1 MPRSIQLLVFPLVS
15 LALSSTVGSQEPPS
29 PPVSTTVPAAGAPVS
44 TSVPSFAPR
53 PLPPPSNQNVRIDV
67 TISLK
72 GDAKPLVKSLTMVA
86 GDGKE
91 TKGRAGIEIPVPTQM
106 FGGQQGTAPITS
118 YNYKNV
124 SVNVDATPQLLDQ
137 THVWLRLNLQFT
149 TVYKS
154 ESGQGTPPPS
164 FGQGSHEVRGIVFES
179 GKPVVVTQS
188 ADGETGREY
197 TVEVKATILK

>member
-1 MPRSIQLLVFPLVS
+1 MPRLFPIVAFSFVS
-15 LALSSTVGSQEPPS
+15 LALSSTVRAQEPPTT
-29 PPVSTTVPAAGAPVS
+29 PPVSGAPAS
-44 TSVPSFAPR
+44 TSVPSLVPK

-91 TKGRAGIEIPVPTQM
+91 TKGRAGIEIPVPTTM
-106 FGGQQGTAPITS
+106 FGGQQGGQPVTS
-118 YNYKNV
+118 YHYKNV
-124 SVNVDATPQLLDQ
+124 SVNVDATPQLLDA

-149 TVYKS
+149 TIYKP
-154 ESGQGTPPPS
+154 ESGQGSPQPS

-197 TVEVKATILK
+197 SVQVTATILK

>member
-1 MPRSIQLLVFPLVS
+1 L
-15 LALSSTVGSQEPPS
+15 
-29 PPVSTTVPAAGAPVS
+29 
-44 TSVPSFAPR
+44 PSFVPK

-72 GDAKPLVKSLTMVA
+72 TDSKPLVKSLTMVA

-91 TKGRAGIEIPVPTQM
+91 TKGRAGIEIPVPNQM
-106 FGGQQGTAPITS
+106 FGAQGTPPITS

-124 SVNVDATPQLLDQ
+124 SVNVDATPQLLDP

-149 TVYKS
+149 TVYKA

-188 ADGETGREY
+188 SDGETGREY
-197 TVEVKATILK
+197 SVQVTATILK

>member
-1 MPRSIQLLVFPLVS
+1 MPRSLPLAAFSVVC
-15 LALSSTVGSQEPPS
+15 LALPSTLWAQD
-29 PPVSTTVPAAGAPVS
+29 PPVPSVAPSGPTTPL
-44 TSVPSFAPR
+44 PSFVPK

-72 GDAKPLVKSLTMVA
+72 TDSKPLVKSLTMVA

-91 TKGRAGIEIPVPTQM
+91 TKGRAGIEIPVPSQM
-106 FGGQQGTAPITS
+106 FGGQGTPPVTS
-118 YNYKNV
+118 YSYKNV
-124 SVNVDATPQLLDQ
+124 SVNVDATPQLLDP

-149 TVYKS
+149 TVYKA
-154 ESGQGTPPPS
+154 ESGQGTTPPS

-188 ADGETGREY
+188 TDGETGREY
-197 TVEVKATILK
+197 SVQVTATILK